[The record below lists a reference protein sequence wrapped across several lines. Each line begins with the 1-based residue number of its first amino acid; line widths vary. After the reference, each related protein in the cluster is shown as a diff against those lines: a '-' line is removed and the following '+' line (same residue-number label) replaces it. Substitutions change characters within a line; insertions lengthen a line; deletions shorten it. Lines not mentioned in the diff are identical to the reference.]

1 VLDSDIEIKQLSS
14 ATREDFYAVH
24 RAGEYTDFCL
34 CGYWWVASSEG
45 WDDRTEQEAISQR
58 AGLFAQ
64 GVSDGYLLYVDQK
77 PVGWGQVYPRDR
89 LPNLVNK
96 FGFKTD
102 ADVWCIGCFMLAPQA
117 RGKGLARRFLALM
130 LVDLQD
136 RGIKKLQAFPRVE
149 TNLSANEAWSGPL
162 SLYEKAGFRM
172 LGEQQGRAIMQ
183 LDLPGGVL
191 YE

>member
-1 VLDSDIEIKQLSS
+1 MLDSEIEIKPLSS
-14 ATREDFYAVH
+14 VVKEDFYKVH

-45 WDDRTEQEAISQR
+45 WDERTQQEAIAQR
-58 AGLFAQ
+58 EDLFSREI
-64 GVSDGYLLYVDQK
+64 SDGYLLYLDRE
-77 PVGWGQVYPRDR
+77 PVGWCQVYQRDR

-96 FGFKTD
+96 FGFEPD
-102 ADVWCIGCFMLAPQA
+102 ADAWCIGCFMLVPQV
-117 RGKGLARRFLALM
+117 RGKGLARLFLALL

-136 RGIKKLQAFPRVE
+136 RGIKKVQAYPRMQSD
-149 TNLSANEAWSGPL
+149 LSENEVWPGPA
-162 SLYEKAGFRM
+162 SLFQNAGFKV
-172 LGEQQGRAIMQ
+172 LGEQAGRAIMQ